1 MAYSTFNY
9 TANNYVEFICDTES
23 DIENLPTDNSPG
35 STAFVVDTAKVYML
49 NNQKEWVSLL

>member
-9 TANNYVEFICDTES
+9 TANKYLEFICDTET
-23 DIENLPTDNSPG
+23 DVEKLPKDCSAG
-35 STAFVVDTAKVYML
+35 SIAFVVEGAKVYML